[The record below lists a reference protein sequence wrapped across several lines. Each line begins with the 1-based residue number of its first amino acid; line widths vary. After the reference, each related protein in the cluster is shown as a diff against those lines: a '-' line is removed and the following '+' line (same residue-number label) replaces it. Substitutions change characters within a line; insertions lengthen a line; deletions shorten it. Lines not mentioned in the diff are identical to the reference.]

1 MEKKYISVTRGRAP
15 LPRSKRL
22 RQEGVGGGRTGSSI
36 VTVGG
41 SNTEAGTGHTHS
53 NLNDLDKISTDNGYI
68 MLQQASEDQPNTIDK
83 VKAGWADNTEH
94 ANNAD
99 EALHAQNAEEAKHAT
114 KATDAE
120 KWAGHNWDEW
130 LDQPVRSFDSV
141 RFGCVNS
148 NDLQSVREFVDGLLG
163 SGYRMW
169 MDDNG
174 LAHLTVDK
182 LTVRQTMTV
191 LELLVEKVRSI
202 GGALVVSAA
211 NGKVA
216 SVEESG
222 DQYKIAFEQDNTFV
236 KGDLIRCSTWSGTD
250 LKSYWAEVIEADSE
264 GVTVAKASMAGVMP
278 AAGDECVLMGN
289 TTNANR
295 QNLIMIS
302 ATEDGQPR
310 IDVMNG
316 VHTTSLDGCLRVRLG
331 NLDGIRDEWFDKDH
345 QPHGDGIYADNAYLK
360 GTFLLETGEDV
371 KTKFEVTE
379 GKIESVADGL
389 RQDFAGEKSYLS
401 NAAFASGMDMW
412 QTENEA
418 VFYVGGTRWIWA
430 NDNMLSK
437 QGASAKVVTDQGR
450 KVVRIRNRW
459 IGQKNSQLLS
469 KPEMTELANGKKE
482 AVPMF
487 LSFFYRCAKAGK
499 LTVGFESVDKT
510 GFTEFDSLHIEED
523 IAETTGYEQWTGNG
537 MWNGTGDFRLSFTG
551 EIYLYMLILTTD
563 RVNALSYR
571 YRTLFEQTENLVR
584 ICAAVYDK
592 DAQALQETGLFIRPE
607 GAGILTQDAEGNVAF
622 IGTSVDE
629 VDAEGHHH
637 SRIKLG
643 AENIQL
649 EGVVTANENFRI
661 REDGSV
667 EAKNGRFSGRIEA
680 QSGTFDGYVRTTLVN
695 IPDADGA
702 KYLAGGVMTLK
713 VGSHVNLRSDNA
725 AYRQVKLPNDASYIG
740 ARVLIVSTNFSPYDI
755 NTIDNGVGVYCEQ
768 GDIYNY
774 PTVSQSTSL
783 TGQTVTRE
791 TTTNVHGIYLIG
803 GQIELLGVQPI
814 RNGEQ
819 CSWMLLNHHAAGMQ
833 PVKAFSVEP

>member
-1 MEKKYISVTRGRAP
+1 MDKKYVSVTRSRNP

-22 RQEGVGGGRTGSSI
+22 RQEGTGGTSRGAI

-41 SNTEAGTGHTHS
+41 SGDSSGEGHKHD
-53 NLNDLDKISTDNGYI
+53 NLSDLDKISIDDGYI
-68 MLQQASEDQPNTIDK
+68 MLQQPTDDQPGTDK
-83 VKAGWADNTEH
+83 VKAGWADDAEH
-94 ANNAD
+94 ANSADEATHAANAD
-99 EALHAQNAEEAKHAT
+99 EAKHAA
-114 KATDAE
+114 KATDAD
-120 KWAGHNWDEW
+120 KWAGHTWDEW
-130 LDQPVRSFDSV
+130 LDQPVRSVDSV
-141 RFGCVNS
+141 RFRCVNS

-216 SVEESG
+216 SVAESE
-222 DQYKIAFEQDNTFV
+222 DQYKITFEQDNTFV
-236 KGDLIRCSTWSGTD
+236 LGDLIRCSTWSGAN
-250 LKSYWAEVIEADSE
+250 LKSYWVEVIDSDAN
-264 GVTVAKASMAGVMP
+264 GVTVLKSSFSGVIP

-289 TTNANR
+289 TRNANR

-310 IDVMNG
+310 IDVLNG
-316 VHTTSLDGCLRVRLG
+316 VHSASLDGCLRVRLG
-331 NLDGIRDEWFDKDH
+331 NLDGIQDDWFDKDH

-389 RQDFAGEKSYLS
+389 RQDFVEEKGYLS

-418 VFYVGGTRWIWA
+418 VFYVAGSKWIWA
-430 NDNMLSK
+430 NNNVLTK
-437 QGASAKVVTDQGR
+437 QGASAKVMTDHDR
-450 KVVRIRNRW
+450 KVVRIRNKW
-459 IGQKNSQLLS
+459 IEQKNSQLLS
-469 KPEMTELANGKKE
+469 KPEMTELANGEKE
-482 AVPMF
+482 AVPVF
-487 LSFFYRCAKAGK
+487 LSFFYRCAKSGK

-510 GFTEFDSLHIEED
+510 GFSEFDSLHIEED
-523 IAETTGYEQWTGNG
+523 IEETSGYEQWTGTG

-592 DAQALQETGLFIRPE
+592 DAQALQETGLFVKPS
-607 GAGILTQDAEGNVAF
+607 GSGLYAQDANGNVAC
-622 IGTSVDE
+622 IGVSVDE
-629 VDAEGHHH
+629 VDEQGNHH
-637 SRIKLG
+637 SKVKLT

-649 EGVVTANENFRI
+649 EGLVTANANFKI
-661 REDGSV
+661 LEDGSI
-667 EAKNGRFSGRIEA
+667 EAK
-680 QSGTFDGYVRTTLVN
+680 SGTFDGFIRTSLVDMDKAN
-695 IPDADGA
+695 GQTYDPDES
-702 KYLAGGVMTLK
+702 YTLK
-713 VGSHVNLRSDNA
+713 IGTDFNLSSDNRE
-725 AYRQVKLPNDASYIG
+725 YRQVKLPNDSSYIG
-740 ARVLIVSTNFSPYDI
+740 ARVLLVSINFSPYTFSTVDH
-755 NTIDNGVGVYCEQ
+755 GVGVYCES

-774 PTVSQSTSL
+774 PSVSERTDII
-783 TGQTVTRE
+783 GQTVTTS
-791 TTTNVHGIYLIG
+791 TTTNTPGIYFIG
-803 GQIELLGVQPI
+803 GQIELLCVKPI
-814 RNGEQ
+814 DGTSQ
-819 CSWMLLNHHAAGMQ
+819 CNWILLNHNAAYMT
-833 PVKAFSVEP
+833 KAQLTYTP